1 MEKIRVLAGDVGGGF
16 GLKNGVQ
23 RDEVAVV
30 AASIDLGRPVKWIED
45 RLEHLAVG
53 GQAREEGADIEAAVT
68 DDGVLL
74 GVRIDA
80 MLNLGAYASDPFNGA
95 IYVDSLS
102 GAFQGPTKIEG
113 IGAKHT
119 VVFSNKAT
127 YVAYR
132 GPWATGDFLR
142 ERLLDVIARELDID
156 PLEVRRRN
164 YVERVTCRRWRCSP
178 ASRSSGSRPA
188 SRSSRPR
195 RSPTGTTSA
204 AARPRRWTRVATSAS
219 AWPRTSRRR
228 RGPGYRARRTWPR
241 PSWAR
246 RSRKSSLDDDGTI
259 VIVTRQQPHG
269 QSHETTLAQVAVDEL
284 SVRFEDVRV
293 VFGDTDIT
301 PIALVGT
308 GGSRAA
314 TLANGAVLHGSRALR
329 AKILSL
335 AADLLEA
342 SADDLRDHRGRH
354 QRRGLSGRAA
364 PDGGAR
370 PDRGATNR
378 SASPRAPT
386 PSST

>member
-74 GVRIDA
+74 GVRINA
-80 MLNLGAYASDPFNGA
+80 MLNLGAYAADPFNGA

-113 IGAKHT
+113 IGAKHS

-156 PLEVRRRN
+156 PLDVRRRN
-164 YVERVTCRRWRCSP
+164 YVERDVP
-178 ASRSSGSRPA
+178 PLAML
-188 SRSSRPR
+188 
-195 RSPTGTTSA
+195 TG
-204 AARPRRWTRVATSAS
+204 
-219 AWPRTSRRR
+219 
-228 RGPGYRARRTWPR
+228 
-241 PSWAR
+241 
-246 RSRKSSLDDDGTI
+246 
-259 VIVTRQQPHG
+259 QP
-269 QSHETTLAQVAVDEL
+269 
-284 SVRFEDVRV
+284 F
-293 VFGDTDIT
+293 
-301 PIALVGT
+301 VG
-308 GGSRAA
+308 G
-314 TLANGAVLHGSRALR
+314 H
-329 AKILSL
+329 
-335 AADLLEA
+335 D
-342 SADDLRDHRGRH
+342 
-354 QRRGLSGRAA
+354 
-364 PDGGAR
+364 P
-370 PDRGATNR
+370 
-378 SASPRAPT
+378 
-386 PSST
+386 